1 MEVSQHPM
9 DANERS
15 DTTRVGIANNL
26 ISCPEH
32 MISYIS
38 NEDGINSIFIT
49 LMSALT
55 STPRQKSSSSL
66 VSYPLLTPYAFIGI
80 ALFCHGDH
88 NGMTVFQPLIT
99 AYEETHMLNCLWL
112 MLINL
117 CMIPPQKQLSPKTQS
132 FVYDNHLL
140 AFAFPD

>member
-1 MEVSQHPM
+1 M

-15 DTTRVGIANNL
+15 DTTRVGIANDL
-26 ISCPEH
+26 ISCPKH
-32 MISYIS
+32 TISYIS

-55 STPRQKSSSSL
+55 STSRQKSSSSL
-66 VSYPLLTPYAFIGI
+66 LSHPLLTPYAFIGI

-88 NGMTVFQPLIT
+88 NGMIVFQPLIT
-99 AYEETHMLNCLWL
+99 AYRETYMLNRLWL

-117 CMIPPQKQLSPKTQS
+117 CMIPPQKQLSPKSKS
-132 FVYDNHLL
+132 FVYYNINIYI
-140 AFAFPD
+140 